1 MPTNADGPKT
11 PPQILRD
18 DQLTQR
24 GEPPPASDKWKKNRK
39 SDAKAQKHAM
49 ERLRAARL
57 ERDKG

>member
-11 PPQILRD
+11 SPQIFRD

-24 GEPPPASDKWKKNRK
+24 GEPPSDKWKKNRK
-39 SDAKAQKHAM
+39 SDAKAQKQAM
-49 ERLRAARL
+49 ERQRAARL